1 MVAFVVKF
9 GITGGAGFVGSN
21 IAKLLIKQ
29 GHDVIIIDNLH
40 TGKKE
45 NISTILDKKNFFN
58 VDIRNYKKIEEIL
71 NSVDGIF
78 HEAAL
83 TIVQESFSKP
93 EEYHDVNVV
102 GTENILKIG
111 KKFGI
116 KVVFASSSSVYGNVK
131 SIPITEDFPCN
142 PINPYGQTKLEDEFL
157 AKKYSEDGL
166 EVIGLRY
173 FNIYGRGQTET
184 YAGVIT
190 KFMNQLKYEKSP
202 MIFGDGKQLRDFIF
216 VEDVADANLTA
227 MESSVKHGF
236 FNIGTGITTT
246 IQDLADL
253 MTKLYD
259 LELKPEYLPA
269 LKGDV
274 KFSQSNIE
282 LSSNSL
288 NWKFKTNLKEGL
300 TTMLKNNSVTFDKK
314 IDSK

>member
-1 MVAFVVKF
+1 MKF

-21 IAKLLIKQ
+21 IAKLLIKE
-29 GHDVIIIDNLH
+29 GHDVIIVDNLH

-45 NISTILDKKNFFN
+45 NIAEILDQVNFFN
-58 VDIRNYKKIEEIL
+58 ADIRDYKKIEKIL

-93 EEYHDVNVV
+93 KEYHDVNVV

-111 KKFGI
+111 KEFDL

-131 SIPITEDFPCN
+131 SIPITEKFLCH
-142 PINPYGQTKLEDEFL
+142 PINPYGQTKLDDEFL

-166 EVIGLRY
+166 KVMGLRY
-173 FNIYGRGQTET
+173 FNIYGRGQTGT

-190 KFMNQLKYEKSP
+190 KFMNQLENHKSP
-202 MIFGDGKQLRDFIF
+202 IIFGDGKQLRDFIF
-216 VEDVADANLTA
+216 VEDIAEANLAA
-227 MESSVKHGF
+227 MKSSVKSGF
-236 FNIGTGITTT
+236 FNIGTGTTTT
-246 IQDLADL
+246 IAELATL
-253 MTKLYD
+253 MIKLYN

-274 KFSQSNIE
+274 KSSQADIQ

-288 NWKFKTNLKEGL
+288 NWKFKTSLEDGL
-300 TTMLKNNSVTFDKK
+300 TKILQNNRVAINKK
-314 IDSK
+314 LI

>member
-1 MVAFVVKF
+1 MKF

-29 GHDVIIIDNLH
+29 GHEVIIIDNLH

-45 NISTILDKKNFFN
+45 NISTIYDKIKFFN
-58 VDIRNYKKIEEIL
+58 ADIRDYKKIEEIL

-83 TIVQESFSKP
+83 TIVQESFSKQK
-93 EEYHDVNVV
+93 EYHDVNVV

-111 KKFGI
+111 KKFNI
-116 KVVFASSSSVYGNVK
+116 RVVYASSSSVYGNVK
-131 SIPITEDFPCN
+131 SIPITEEFPCN

-173 FNIYGRGQTET
+173 FNIYGKGQTGT

-190 KFMNQLKYEKSP
+190 KFIQKLEENKSP
-202 MIFGDGKQLRDFIF
+202 TIFGDGKQLRDFIF
-216 VEDVADANLTA
+216 VEDVAEANLAA

-236 FNIGTGITTT
+236 FNIGTGITTSIT
-246 IQDLADL
+246 DLANL
-253 MTKLYD
+253 MTKLYS
-259 LELKPEYLPA
+259 LNIHPEYNDP

-274 KFSQSNIE
+274 KFSQADTH
-282 LSSNSL
+282 LSFKLL
-288 NWKFKTNLKEGL
+288 NWKFKINLENGL
-300 TTMLKNNSVTFDKK
+300 TKMLKKNDLKHN
-314 IDSK
+314 

>member
-1 MVAFVVKF
+1 MKF

-40 TGKKE
+40 TGKKK
-45 NISTILDKKNFFN
+45 NIAEILDQVKFFN
-58 VDIRNYKKIEEIL
+58 VDIRDYKKIEKIL

-93 EEYHDVNVV
+93 KEYHDVNVV

-111 KKFGI
+111 KKFDI
-116 KVVFASSSSVYGNVK
+116 KIVFASSSSVYGNVK
-131 SIPITEDFPCN
+131 SIPITENFPCH
-142 PINPYGQTKLEDEFL
+142 PINPYGQTKLDDEFL
-157 AKKYSEDGL
+157 AEKYSKDGL
-166 EVIGLRY
+166 KVIGLRY
-173 FNIYGRGQTET
+173 FNIYGRGQTGT

-190 KFMNQLKYEKSP
+190 KFMNQLENCKSP
-202 MIFGDGKQLRDFIF
+202 MIFGNGKQLRDFIF
-216 VEDVADANLTA
+216 VEDVAEANLEA
-227 MESSVKHGF
+227 MKSSVKFGF

-246 IQDLADL
+246 IKDLANL
-253 MTKLYD
+253 LTKLHNLQ
-259 LELKPEYLPA
+259 LEPEYLPS

-274 KFSQSNIE
+274 QSSQSDIE

-288 NWKFKTNLKEGL
+288 NWKFKTSLEDGL
-300 TTMLKNNSVTFDKK
+300 RKMLKNNRVIFDNKLN
-314 IDSK
+314 

>member
-1 MVAFVVKF
+1 VKF

-29 GHDVIIIDNLH
+29 GHDVIIVDNLH

-45 NISTILDKKNFFN
+45 NISEILDQVSFFN
-58 VDIRNYKKIEEIL
+58 ADIRDYKKIEKIL

-93 EEYHDVNVV
+93 KEYHDVNVV

-111 KKFGI
+111 KEFNL

-131 SIPITEDFPCN
+131 SIPITEKFSCH
-142 PINPYGQTKLEDEFL
+142 PINPYGQTKLDDEFL

-166 EVIGLRY
+166 KVMGLRY
-173 FNIYGRGQTET
+173 FNIYGRGQTGT

-190 KFMNQLKYEKSP
+190 KFMNQLENCKSP

-216 VEDVADANLTA
+216 VEDVAEANLAA
-227 MESSVKHGF
+227 MESSIKYGF

-246 IQDLADL
+246 IQDLANL
-253 MTKLYD
+253 MIKLYN
-259 LELKPEYLPA
+259 LEVKPEYLPS

-274 KFSQSNIE
+274 KSSQSDIE

-288 NWKFKTNLKEGL
+288 NWKFKTSLENGL
-300 TTMLKNNSVTFDKK
+300 TKMLKNNRKIFDKK
-314 IDSK
+314 SF

>member
-1 MVAFVVKF
+1 MKF

-29 GHDVIIIDNLH
+29 GHDVIIVDNLH

-45 NISTILDKKNFFN
+45 NISEILDQVSFFN
-58 VDIRNYKKIEEIL
+58 ADIRDYKKIEKIL

-93 EEYHDVNVV
+93 KEYHDVNVV

-111 KKFGI
+111 KEFDL

-131 SIPITEDFPCN
+131 SIPITEKFPCH
-142 PINPYGQTKLEDEFL
+142 PINPYGQTKLDDEFL

-166 EVIGLRY
+166 KVIGLRY
-173 FNIYGRGQTET
+173 FNIYGRGQTGT

-190 KFMNQLKYEKSP
+190 KFMNQLENHKSP
-202 MIFGDGKQLRDFIF
+202 IIFGDGKQLRDFIF
-216 VEDVADANLTA
+216 VEDIAEANLAA
-227 MESSVKHGF
+227 MKSSIKNGF

-246 IQDLADL
+246 IAELATL

-274 KFSQSNIE
+274 KSSQADIQ
-282 LSSNSL
+282 LSSNLL
-288 NWKFKTNLKEGL
+288 NWKFETNLEDGL
-300 TTMLKNNSVTFDKK
+300 SQMLKNNRKIFDKK
-314 IDSK
+314 LF

>member
-1 MVAFVVKF
+1 VKF

-21 IAKLLIKQ
+21 IAKLLIKE
-29 GHDVIIIDNLH
+29 GHDVVIVDNLH

-45 NISTILDKKNFFN
+45 NIAEILDQVNFFN
-58 VDIRNYKKIEEIL
+58 ADIRDYKKIEKIL

-93 EEYHDVNVV
+93 KEYHDVNVV

-111 KKFGI
+111 KEFNL

-131 SIPITEDFPCN
+131 SIPITEKFPCH
-142 PINPYGQTKLEDEFL
+142 PINPYGQTKLDDEFL

-166 EVIGLRY
+166 KVIGLRY
-173 FNIYGRGQTET
+173 FNIYGRGQTGT

-190 KFMNQLKYEKSP
+190 KFMNQLENHKSP
-202 MIFGDGKQLRDFIF
+202 IIFGDGKQLRDFIF
-216 VEDVADANLTA
+216 VEDIAEANLAA
-227 MESSVKHGF
+227 MKSSIKNGF

-246 IQDLADL
+246 IAELATL

-274 KFSQSNIE
+274 KSSQADIQ
-282 LSSNSL
+282 LSSNLL
-288 NWKFKTNLKEGL
+288 NWKFETNLEDGL
-300 TTMLKNNSVTFDKK
+300 SQMLKNNRKIFDKK
-314 IDSK
+314 LF

>member
-1 MVAFVVKF
+1 MKF

-21 IAKLLIKQ
+21 IAKLLIKE
-29 GHDVIIIDNLH
+29 GHDVVIVDNLH

-45 NISTILDKKNFFN
+45 NIAEILDQVNFFN
-58 VDIRNYKKIEEIL
+58 ADIREYKKIEKIL

-93 EEYHDVNVV
+93 KEYHDVNVV

-111 KKFGI
+111 KEFDL

-131 SIPITEDFPCN
+131 SIPITEKFPCH
-142 PINPYGQTKLEDEFL
+142 PINPYGQTKLDDEFL
-157 AKKYSEDGL
+157 AKKYSENGL
-166 EVIGLRY
+166 KVMGLRY
-173 FNIYGRGQTET
+173 FNIYGHGQTGT

-190 KFMNQLKYEKSP
+190 KFMNQLKNHKSP
-202 MIFGDGKQLRDFIF
+202 IIFGDGKQLRDFIF
-216 VEDVADANLTA
+216 VEDIAEANLAA
-227 MESSVKHGF
+227 MKSSVKNGF

-246 IQDLADL
+246 IAELATL
-253 MTKLYD
+253 MTKLYN

-274 KFSQSNIE
+274 KSSQANIS
-282 LSSNSL
+282 LSSKLL
-288 NWKFKTNLKEGL
+288 NWKYKTNLEDGL
-300 TTMLKNNSVTFDKK
+300 TKMLKNKHS
-314 IDSK
+314 

>member
-1 MVAFVVKF
+1 MIAFIVKF

-21 IAKLLIKQ
+21 IAKLLIKE

-40 TGKKE
+40 TGKKK
-45 NISTILDKKNFFN
+45 NIETILDQVKFFN
-58 VDIRNYKKIEEIL
+58 TDIRDYKKIEKIL

-93 EEYHDVNVV
+93 KEYHDVNVI

-131 SIPITEDFPCN
+131 NIPITEDFLCH
-142 PINPYGQTKLEDEFL
+142 PINPYGQTKLDDEIL
-157 AKKYSEDGL
+157 AKKYFEDGL

-173 FNIYGRGQTET
+173 FNIYGHGQTGT

-190 KFMNQLKYEKSP
+190 KFMNQLENMKPPK
-202 MIFGDGKQLRDFIF
+202 IFGDGKQLRDFIF
-216 VEDVADANLTA
+216 VEDVAEANVAA
-227 MESSVKHGF
+227 MKSSVKYGF

-246 IQDLADL
+246 ITELANL
-253 MTKLYD
+253 MTKLYN
-259 LELKPEYLPA
+259 LEVKPEYLSG

-274 KFSQSNIE
+274 KSSQASIL
-282 LSSNSL
+282 LSSKLL
-288 NWKFKTNLKEGL
+288 NWKYKTNLEDGL
-300 TTMLKNNSVTFDKK
+300 IKMLKNNNVPS
-314 IDSK
+314 IIE

>member
-1 MVAFVVKF
+1 MIVFIVKF

-45 NISTILDKKNFFN
+45 NIETILDQINFFN
-58 VDIRNYKKIEEIL
+58 ADIRDYEKIEKLL

-93 EEYHDVNVV
+93 QEYYDVNVV

-116 KVVFASSSSVYGNVK
+116 KVVFASSSSVYGNVE
-131 SIPITEDFPCN
+131 SIPITENFSCN
-142 PINPYGQTKLEDEFL
+142 PINPYGQTKLDDEFL
-157 AKKYSEDGL
+157 AKKYSENGL
-166 EVIGLRY
+166 DVIGLRY
-173 FNIYGRGQTET
+173 FNIYGRGQTGT

-190 KFMNQLKYEKSP
+190 KFMNQLENNKSP
-202 MIFGDGKQLRDFIF
+202 IIFGDGKQLRDFIF
-216 VEDVADANLTA
+216 VEDIAEANLAA
-227 MESSVKHGF
+227 MKSSVKCGF

-246 IQDLADL
+246 ITEIASL
-253 MTKLYD
+253 MIKLYN
-259 LELKPEYLPA
+259 LELKPEYTPA

-274 KFSQSNIE
+274 KSSQASIL
-282 LSSNSL
+282 LSSKLL
-288 NWKFKTNLKEGL
+288 NWKYKTNLEDGL
-300 TTMLKNNSVTFDKK
+300 TKMLKNNPPCS
-314 IDSK
+314 

>member
-1 MVAFVVKF
+1 MIAFIVKF

-21 IAKLLIKQ
+21 IAKLLIKE

-40 TGKKE
+40 TGKKK
-45 NISTILDKKNFFN
+45 NIETILDQVKFFQ
-58 VDIRNYKKIEEIL
+58 VDIRDYKKIEKIL

-93 EEYHDVNVV
+93 KEYHDVNVI

-111 KKFGI
+111 KKFNI
-116 KVVFASSSSVYGNVK
+116 KVVFASSSSVYGNVET
-131 SIPITEDFPCN
+131 IPITENFLCE
-142 PINPYGQTKLEDEFL
+142 PINPYGQTKLDDEIL

-166 EVIGLRY
+166 KVIGLRY
-173 FNIYGRGQTET
+173 FNIYGHGQTGT

-190 KFMNQLKYEKSP
+190 KFMNQLENRKSP

-216 VEDVADANLTA
+216 VEDVAEANLAA
-227 MESSVKHGF
+227 MESSVKNGF

-246 IQDLADL
+246 ITEIADL
-253 MTKLYD
+253 MTKLYN
-259 LELKPEYLPA
+259 LKLKSEYLPA

-274 KFSQSNIE
+274 KSSQASIS
-282 LSSNSL
+282 LSSKLL
-288 NWKFKTNLKEGL
+288 NWKYNTNLEDGL
-300 TTMLKNNSVTFDKK
+300 TKMLKNKHS
-314 IDSK
+314 

>member
-1 MVAFVVKF
+1 MKF

-21 IAKLLIKQ
+21 IAKLLIKE
-29 GHDVIIIDNLH
+29 GHDVVIVDNLH

-45 NISTILDKKNFFN
+45 NIAEILDQVNFFN
-58 VDIRNYKKIEEIL
+58 ADIRDYKKIEKIL

-93 EEYHDVNVV
+93 KEYHDVNVV

-111 KKFGI
+111 KEFNL

-131 SIPITEDFPCN
+131 SIPITEKFPCH
-142 PINPYGQTKLEDEFL
+142 PINPYGQTKLDDEFL

-166 EVIGLRY
+166 KVIGLRY
-173 FNIYGRGQTET
+173 FNIYGRGQTGT

-190 KFMNQLKYEKSP
+190 KFMNQLENHKSP
-202 MIFGDGKQLRDFIF
+202 IIFGDGKQLRDFIF
-216 VEDVADANLTA
+216 VEDIAEANLAA
-227 MESSVKHGF
+227 MKSSIKNGF

-246 IQDLADL
+246 IAELATL

-274 KFSQSNIE
+274 KSSQADIQ
-282 LSSNSL
+282 LSSNLL
-288 NWKFKTNLKEGL
+288 NWKFETNLEDGL
-300 TTMLKNNSVTFDKK
+300 SQMLKNNRKIFDKK
-314 IDSK
+314 LF

>member
-1 MVAFVVKF
+1 MIAFIVKF

-21 IAKLLIKQ
+21 IAKLLIKE

-40 TGKKE
+40 TGKKK
-45 NISTILDKKNFFN
+45 NIETILDQVKFFQA
-58 VDIRNYKKIEEIL
+58 DIRDYKKIEKIL

-93 EEYHDVNVV
+93 KEYHDVNVI

-111 KKFGI
+111 KKFNI
-116 KVVFASSSSVYGNVK
+116 KVVFASSSSVYGNVET
-131 SIPITEDFPCN
+131 IPITENFLCE
-142 PINPYGQTKLEDEFL
+142 PINPYGQTKLDDEIL

-166 EVIGLRY
+166 KVIGLRY
-173 FNIYGRGQTET
+173 FNIYGHGQTGT

-190 KFMNQLKYEKSP
+190 KFMNQLENRKSP

-216 VEDVADANLTA
+216 VEDVAEANLAA
-227 MESSVKHGF
+227 MESSVKNGF

-246 IQDLADL
+246 ITEIADL
-253 MTKLYD
+253 MTKLYN
-259 LELKPEYLPA
+259 LKLKSEYLPA

-274 KFSQSNIE
+274 KSSQASIS
-282 LSSNSL
+282 LSSKLL
-288 NWKFKTNLKEGL
+288 NWKYNTNLEDGL
-300 TTMLKNNSVTFDKK
+300 TKMLKNKHS
-314 IDSK
+314 

>member
-1 MVAFVVKF
+1 VKF

-21 IAKLLIKQ
+21 IAKLLIKE
-29 GHDVIIIDNLH
+29 GHDVVIVDNLH

-45 NISTILDKKNFFN
+45 NIAEILDQVNFFN
-58 VDIRNYKKIEEIL
+58 ADIREYKKIEKIL

-93 EEYHDVNVV
+93 KEYHDVNVV

-111 KKFGI
+111 KEFDL

-131 SIPITEDFPCN
+131 SIPITEKFPCH
-142 PINPYGQTKLEDEFL
+142 PINPYGQTKLDDEFL
-157 AKKYSEDGL
+157 AKKYSENGL
-166 EVIGLRY
+166 KVMGLRY
-173 FNIYGRGQTET
+173 FNIYGHGQTGT

-190 KFMNQLKYEKSP
+190 KFMNQLKNHKSP
-202 MIFGDGKQLRDFIF
+202 IIFGDGKQLRDFIF
-216 VEDVADANLTA
+216 VEDIAEANLAA
-227 MESSVKHGF
+227 MKSSVKNGF

-246 IQDLADL
+246 IAELATL
-253 MTKLYD
+253 MTKLYN

-274 KFSQSNIE
+274 KSSQANIS
-282 LSSNSL
+282 LSSKLL
-288 NWKFKTNLKEGL
+288 NWKYKTNLEDGL
-300 TTMLKNNSVTFDKK
+300 TKMLKNKHS
-314 IDSK
+314 

>member
-1 MVAFVVKF
+1 MKF

-40 TGKKE
+40 TGKKK
-45 NISTILDKKNFFN
+45 NIAEILDQVNFFN
-58 VDIRNYKKIEEIL
+58 ADIREYKKIEKIL

-93 EEYHDVNVV
+93 KEYHDVNVV

-111 KKFGI
+111 KEFDL

-131 SIPITEDFPCN
+131 SIPITEKFPCH
-142 PINPYGQTKLEDEFL
+142 PINPYGQTKLDDEFL
-157 AKKYSEDGL
+157 AEKYSKDGL
-166 EVIGLRY
+166 KVIGLRY
-173 FNIYGRGQTET
+173 FNIYGRGQTGT

-190 KFMNQLKYEKSP
+190 KFMNQLENCKSP
-202 MIFGDGKQLRDFIF
+202 MIFGNGKQLRDFIF
-216 VEDVADANLTA
+216 VEDVAEANLEA
-227 MESSVKHGF
+227 MKSSVKFGF

-246 IQDLADL
+246 IKDLANL
-253 MTKLYD
+253 LTKLHNLQ
-259 LELKPEYLPA
+259 LEPEYLPS

-274 KFSQSNIE
+274 QSSQSDIE

-288 NWKFKTNLKEGL
+288 NWKFKTSLEDGL
-300 TTMLKNNSVTFDKK
+300 RKMLKNNRVIFDNKLN
-314 IDSK
+314 

>member
-1 MVAFVVKF
+1 MKF

-40 TGKKE
+40 TGKKK
-45 NISTILDKKNFFN
+45 NIAEILDQVKFFN
-58 VDIRNYKKIEEIL
+58 VDIRDYKKIEKIL

-93 EEYHDVNVV
+93 KEYHDVNVV

-111 KKFGI
+111 KKFDI
-116 KVVFASSSSVYGNVK
+116 KIVFASSSSVYGNVK
-131 SIPITEDFPCN
+131 SIPITENFPCH
-142 PINPYGQTKLEDEFL
+142 PINPYGQTKLDDEFL
-157 AKKYSEDGL
+157 AKKYSENGL
-166 EVIGLRY
+166 KVMGLRY
-173 FNIYGRGQTET
+173 FNIYGHGQTGT

-190 KFMNQLKYEKSP
+190 KFMNQLKNHKSP
-202 MIFGDGKQLRDFIF
+202 IIFGDGKQLRDFIF
-216 VEDVADANLTA
+216 VEDIAEANLAA
-227 MESSVKHGF
+227 MKSSVKNGF

-246 IQDLADL
+246 IAELATL
-253 MTKLYD
+253 MTKLYN

-274 KFSQSNIE
+274 KSSQANIS
-282 LSSNSL
+282 LSSKLL
-288 NWKFKTNLKEGL
+288 NWKYKTNLEDGL
-300 TTMLKNNSVTFDKK
+300 TKMLKNKHS
-314 IDSK
+314 

>member
-1 MVAFVVKF
+1 MIAFIVKF

-21 IAKLLIKQ
+21 IAKLLIKE

-40 TGKKE
+40 TGKKK
-45 NISTILDKKNFFN
+45 NIETILDQVKFFQA
-58 VDIRNYKKIEEIL
+58 DIRDYKKIEKIL

-93 EEYHDVNVV
+93 KEYHDVNVI

-111 KKFGI
+111 KKFNI
-116 KVVFASSSSVYGNVK
+116 KVVFASSSSVYGNVET
-131 SIPITEDFPCN
+131 IPITENFLCE
-142 PINPYGQTKLEDEFL
+142 PINPYGQTKLDDEIL

-166 EVIGLRY
+166 KVIGLRY
-173 FNIYGRGQTET
+173 FNIYGHGQTGT

-190 KFMNQLKYEKSP
+190 KFMNQLENRKSP

-216 VEDVADANLTA
+216 VEDVAEANLAA
-227 MESSVKHGF
+227 MKSSVKNGF

-246 IQDLADL
+246 ITEIADL
-253 MTKLYD
+253 MTKLYN
-259 LELKPEYLPA
+259 LKLKSEYLPA

-274 KFSQSNIE
+274 KSSQASIS
-282 LSSNSL
+282 LSSKLL
-288 NWKFKTNLKEGL
+288 NWKYNTNLEDGL
-300 TTMLKNNSVTFDKK
+300 TKMLKNKHS
-314 IDSK
+314 